1 MAYREAT
8 IHVALPSVAY
18 RVTIIIVV
26 STFPVWKFCGHPGSC
41 KQPLIHS
48 YMCRE
53 IHSKGWGPG
62 LNKNGKVRRAAEFI
76 CVLTADSM

>member
-18 RVTIIIVV
+18 RVTITIVV

-48 YMCRE
+48 
-53 IHSKGWGPG
+53 SKE
-62 LNKNGKVRRAAEFI
+62 AQ
-76 CVLTADSM
+76 